1 VHSEEALDAVL
12 GLTDGVGDPILGLID
27 GAGDAELVGA
37 SVARGGL
44 DMHVVRELQEN

>member
-1 VHSEEALDAVL
+1 VHSEEVLNAVL
-12 GLTDGVGDPILGLID
+12 GVIE

-44 DMHVVRELQEN
+44 DMHVVRVNSRRIREGH